1 MALLDSQAKFQ
12 KEGIVKSLL
21 YRMSGNYDS
30 CSRRA
35 SYERAEPKVVLIV
48 LS

>member
-1 MALLDSQAKFQ
+1 MALAIHERNFRK
-12 KEGIVKSLL
+12 KGIVKSLL
-21 YRMSGNYDS
+21 YLMSGNYDS